1 MAGSISSAKNRRF
14 EEEGR
19 RLITDSYF
27 RQEVVT
33 IAIHNFFPT
42 ESSDYQNTY
51 LKYRGI
57 LCSIEISFFYKKVFL
72 DF

>member
-33 IAIHNFFPT
+33 IAIHNFST

-57 LCSIEISFFYKKVFL
+57 LCSIEISFLYKKVFL